1 MKKKVVIEI
10 GALVVLLALLGGTL
24 WYFNGNSSVQSVRA
38 TTLATGYKPMGVEN
52 PQIHWYRL
60 DETQRTEYKSS
71 GRDIFSLK
79 LPPPPPPPT
88 PAHVPGPGDEDY
100 TPPPP
105 PPPPPPKLPLK
116 FYGYGAVPNSPGR
129 RAFLTDGQAVYIVA
143 EGDTVLGRYR
153 VVKINTLSLEF
164 EEIASG
170 RRASAALEDQGQG
183 N

>member
-10 GALVVLLALLGGTL
+10 GALAALLAALGGTL
-24 WYFNGNSSVQSVRA
+24 WYLNGSSSVTSVRA
-38 TTLATGYKPMGVEN
+38 TTLATTYKPMGVEN

-60 DETQRTEYKSS
+60 DETQRTQYKST

-79 LPPPPPPPT
+79 LPPPPPPPA
-88 PAHVPGPGDEDY
+88 PVPVPEVEY

-116 FYGYGAVPNSPGR
+116 FYGYGAVPDGPGR
-129 RAFLTDGQAVYIVA
+129 RAFLTDGTAVYIVA
-143 EGDTVLGRYR
+143 EGDTVLGKYR
-153 VVKINTLSLEF
+153 VLKISTVSLDF

>member
-1 MKKKVVIEI
+1 MKKKVVMEA
-10 GALVVLLALLGGTL
+10 GALVALLAVLAGTL
-24 WYFNGNSSVQSVRA
+24 WYFNSSSSGQSVAA
-38 TTLATGYKPMGVEN
+38 TTRSAAYKPMAVEN

-79 LPPPPPPPT
+79 LPPPPPPPAPV
-88 PAHVPGPGDEDY
+88 PAPVVEY

-116 FYGYGAVPNSPGR
+116 FYGYGAVPDSPGR

-153 VVKINTLSLEF
+153 VLKINTMSLDF

-170 RRASAALEDQGQG
+170 RRASAALDDQGQG

>member
-1 MKKKVVIEI
+1 MKKKVAIEA
-10 GALVVLLALLGGTL
+10 GALGVLLAALGGTL
-24 WYFNGNSSVQSVRA
+24 WYFNSGSSAQSVAA
-38 TTLATGYKPMGVEN
+38 TTRSVAYKPMGVEN

-79 LPPPPPPPT
+79 LPPPPPPPAPVQVAEVE
-88 PAHVPGPGDEDY
+88 PAP
-100 TPPPP
+100 PPPP

-153 VVKINTLSLEF
+153 VLKINTMSLDF
-164 EEIASG
+164 EEISSG
-170 RRASAALEDQGQG
+170 RRASTPLEDQGQG